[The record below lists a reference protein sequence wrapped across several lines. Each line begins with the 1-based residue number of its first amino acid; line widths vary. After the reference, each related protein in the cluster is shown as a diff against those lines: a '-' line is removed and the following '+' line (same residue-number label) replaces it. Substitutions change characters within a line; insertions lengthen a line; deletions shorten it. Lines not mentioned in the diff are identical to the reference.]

1 MMPSLSARSSARA
14 SCRWPVPP
22 SVKSSANRRARS
34 TRAKAAIDPDNANV
48 LVCGGGGIAMLVSKK
63 LKDMGSWV
71 WCMQRSDTRQS
82 QIEGMMALFAKADA
96 LDADAVEKVFEGI
109 EDLDAVV
116 STIGGTPKEPLA
128 DSAGNINIIEA
139 AKKRGVKK
147 FVLVTSI
154 GAGDSKDAPPETVY
168 ETLQPVLVEKS
179 KAEEAL
185 RASGMDYVI
194 VRPGGLK
201 SEPATG
207 TAKLTE
213 DTSVCG
219 AIHREDVADL
229 VIKVL
234 LKDDCNGRTL
244 SAVDPAQ
251 MFGEPQF
258 ETVEV

>member
-1 MMPSLSARSSARA
+1 MMPALSARSPARA

-82 QIEGMMALFAKADA
+82 Q
-96 LDADAVEKVFEGI
+96 FEGI

-179 KAEEAL
+179 KTVYE
-185 RASGMDYVI
+185 
-194 VRPGGLK
+194 
-201 SEPATG
+201 
-207 TAKLTE
+207 
-213 DTSVCG
+213 
-219 AIHREDVADL
+219 
-229 VIKVL
+229 
-234 LKDDCNGRTL
+234 TL
-244 SAVDPAQ
+244 QPV
-251 MFGEPQF
+251 
-258 ETVEV
+258 

>member
-1 MMPSLSARSSARA
+1 MMPALSARSPARA

-96 LDADAVEKVFEGI
+96 
-109 EDLDAVV
+109 LDAVV

>member
-1 MMPSLSARSSARA
+1 MMPALSARSPARA

-34 TRAKAAIDPDNANV
+34 TRANAAIDPDNANV

-154 GAGDSKDAPPETVY
+154 GAGDSKDAPP
-168 ETLQPVLVEKS
+168 
-179 KAEEAL
+179 
-185 RASGMDYVI
+185 
-194 VRPGGLK
+194 
-201 SEPATG
+201 ATG